1 MIIDSWISDSVRI
14 GLGGRLDFPLQLALR
29 EPVVGQRKKGGK
41 NRTKVKA
48 ARKQNRRTKK

>member
-1 MIIDSWISDSVRI
+1 MMFGSWISDSVRI